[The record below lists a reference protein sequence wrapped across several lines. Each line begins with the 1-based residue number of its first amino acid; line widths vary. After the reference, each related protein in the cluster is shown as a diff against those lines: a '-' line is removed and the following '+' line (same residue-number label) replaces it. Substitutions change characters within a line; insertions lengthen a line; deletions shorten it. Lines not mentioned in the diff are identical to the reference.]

1 MTADW
6 VECWY
11 GVYCCYWKML
21 HHDPMMKMMFGAS
34 PFFIDVVFVF
44 VVVVVAFVNG
54 DGMRGQLLGLESIK
68 VQKLWTSLLTDF
80 GRYASFMWIWN

>member
-1 MTADW
+1 MASIA
-6 VECWY
+6 VI
-11 GVYCCYWKML
+11 GKCCIM
-21 HHDPMMKMMFGAS
+21 HDPMMKMMFGAS

-68 VQKLWTSLLTDF
+68 AQKLWTSLLTDF
-80 GRYASFMWIWN
+80 GMHHASFMRIWK